1 MANIIYELMPLLGAV
16 EGKGT
21 FGNLL
26 GKQSLQ
32 LAKDAAAKKEEDD
45 KKAAFDKI
53 ASNSGRNAPPHFEPA
68 QPFGMRKGGAV
79 KTYAKGGSVKS
90 SASKRGDGIAQK
102 GKTRGKIC

>member
-53 ASNSGRNAPPHFEPA
+53 ASNSGRNAPPP
-68 QPFGMRKGGAV
+68 GMRKGGAV

>member
-45 KKAAFDKI
+45 KKAAADKI
-53 ASNSGRNAPPHFEPA
+53 ASNSGRNAPPPGP
-68 QPFGMRKGGAV
+68 QSGMRKGGAV

>member
-1 MANIIYELMPLLGAV
+1 MANILYELSPLLGAI

-21 FGNLL
+21 FGNVL
-26 GKQSLQ
+26 GKADSLK
-32 LAKDAAAKKEEDD
+32 LAKDAADKDEAD

-53 ASNSGRNAPPHFEPA
+53 ASNGGRNAP
-68 QPFGMRKGGAV
+68 QPGPQSGMRKGGAV

>member
-1 MANIIYELMPLLGAV
+1 MPLLGAV

-53 ASNSGRNAPPHFEPA
+53 ASNRGRDAQILPIAPPP
-68 QPFGMRKGGAV
+68 GMRKGGAV

>member
-1 MANIIYELMPLLGAV
+1 MANILYEISPLLGALQ
-16 EGKGT
+16 GKGT

-26 GKQSLQ
+26 GKADSNAAKI
-32 LAKDAAAKKEEDD
+32 AKDASDKEEAD
-45 KKAAFDKI
+45 KKVAFDKI
-53 ASNSGRNAPPHFEPA
+53 ASNNGRNT
-68 QPFGMRKGGAV
+68 MRKGGAV

>member
-1 MANIIYELMPLLGAV
+1 MANILHEISPLLGALQ
-16 EGKGT
+16 GKGT
-21 FGNLL
+21 FGNLF
-26 GKQSLQ
+26 GKADSNAAQ
-32 LAKDAAAKKEEDD
+32 LAKDASDKEEAD
-45 KKAAFDKI
+45 KKIAFDKV
-53 ASNSGRNAPPHFEPA
+53 ASNSGRNARPPE

>member
-1 MANIIYELMPLLGAV
+1 MPLLGAV

-45 KKAAFDKI
+45 KKAAADKI
-53 ASNSGRNAPPHFEPA
+53 ASNSGRNAPPPA

>member
-1 MANIIYELMPLLGAV
+1 MANILYEMSPLLGAI

-21 FGNLL
+21 FGNLF
-26 GKQSLQ
+26 GKADSLKA
-32 LAKDAAAKKEEDD
+32 AKDASDKEEAD

-53 ASNSGRNAPPHFEPA
+53 ASNGGRNAPPP
-68 QPFGMRKGGAV
+68 GMRKGGAV

>member
-1 MANIIYELMPLLGAV
+1 MANILYEMSPLLGAL

-26 GKQSLQ
+26 GKADSL
-32 LAKDAAAKKEEDD
+32 AKTAADEKAASDKDAAD
-45 KKAAFDKI
+45 KKAVVDRI
-53 ASNSGRNAPPHFEPA
+53 AASTAAGQAAR
-68 QPFGMRKGGAV
+68 QPGMRKGGAV
-79 KTYAKGGSVKS
+79 KKYAKGGSVKS